1 MNLATHKKKKQQ
13 KRAEKR
19 QLKLED
25 EKVKEADMLE
35 KLNVLN
41 GQFKKIKQAKK
52 DEKKMSSTNLK

>member
-1 MNLATHKKKKQQ
+1 
-13 KRAEKR
+13 
-19 QLKLED
+19 
-25 EKVKEADMLE
+25 MLE